1 MSFSTSSWQSAAY
14 AVGDVGRLTGKS
26 KLGLLYCVESAQ
38 CSEFFKGVEDTAPK
52 AGVKLVFSR
61 QISITQPS
69 YLSECQAAKDAGA
82 EILFPSIDV
91 SGMSRIER
99 SCSSVGYHPQYF

>member
-1 MSFSTSSWQSAAY
+1 MVALVVSSLAL
-14 AVGDVGRLTGKS
+14 V
-26 KLGLLYCVESAQ
+26 
-38 CSEFFKGVEDTAPK
+38 
-52 AGVKLVFSR
+52 AGIKLVFSR

-82 EILFPSIDV
+82 EILFPSIDA

-99 SCSSVGYHPQYF
+99 SCSTVGYHPTPRRGYRDERDCPLNATRIALHEPWRKS